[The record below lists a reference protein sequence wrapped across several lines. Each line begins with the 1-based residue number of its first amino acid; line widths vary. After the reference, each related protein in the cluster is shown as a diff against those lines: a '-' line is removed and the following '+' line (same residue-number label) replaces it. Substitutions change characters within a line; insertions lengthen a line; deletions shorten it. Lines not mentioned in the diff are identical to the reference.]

1 MARPG
6 TTFLMITRWNEKDPI
21 LKERFFGLTNSE
33 GNHGEDVKEY
43 YFYLDSTPSHSY
55 MKALYR
61 YPQAE
66 YPYQRIV
73 EENRRRGKNQPEF
86 ELIHTGI
93 FDQDRYFDIFVE
105 YAKAD
110 VNDILIRIRAVNRG
124 PDQAPLHLLPT
135 LWFRNTW
142 SWGSGDPKPSLGLSR
157 ASGPKVIAA
166 EHASLGKMWLASEG
180 DPEVLFSEN
189 ESNAGRLFGTPNASP
204 YVKDSF
210 HSYVIGGDRN
220 AVNPAQAGTKAA
232 ARYKKTLAPG
242 ETWVISLRL
251 SDRPPGA
258 GSFGAPFE
266 SAFAERERE
275 ADAFYNRVAFTIMS
289 SSRGSTAIRPDS
301 PHPPAGSAAA
311 TASGRMFSLT
321 TSSPCRTTGSIRGL
335 PRGISRS
342 TAFLLPW
349 STRSSQ
355 SSNSSCSRASGT
367 CTRTG
372 SSPPTSGLSMT

>member
-1 MARPG
+1 MTREEQRLEEAR
-6 TTFLMITRWNEKDPI
+6 TRTKHWKRWGPY
-21 LKERFFGLTNSE
+21 LSERQL
-33 GNHGEDVKEY
+33 
-43 YFYLDSTPSHSY
+43 
-55 MKALYR
+55 
-61 YPQAE
+61 
-66 YPYQRIV
+66 RIV
-73 EENRRRGKNQPEF
+73 EENRRRGKTQPEF

-166 EHASLGKMWLASEG
+166 EHASLGKVWLASEG
-180 DPEVLFSEN
+180 DPEVLFTEN
-189 ESNAGRLFGTPNASP
+189 ESNGERLFGVPNASP

-232 ARYKKTLAPG
+232 VGYKKILAPG
-242 ETWVISLRL
+242 ETWVVNLRL

-275 ADAFYNRVAFTIMS
+275 ADAF
-289 SSRGSTAIRPDS
+289 
-301 PHPPAGSAAA
+301 
-311 TASGRMFSLT
+311 
-321 TSSPCRTTGSIRGL
+321 
-335 PRGISRS
+335 
-342 TAFLLPW
+342 
-349 STRSSQ
+349 
-355 SSNSSCSRASGT
+355 
-367 CTRTG
+367 
-372 SSPPTSGLSMT
+372 